1 MPASR
6 SYHSRTAKHAK
17 PSTSRILRSQTPKP
31 NPSKPPSKRKNQ
43 NRRTREENNNDSHFL
58 HLPREIRQRILLYTF
73 TDEHVLRGLRLDVR
87 MHEDEE
93 CSVQW
98 VYGPRCNDDEW
109 LDMEKWAGRLRNL
122 HPVVAGEMRWVLL
135 RWRARKEILGPMKQ
149 ELWEAMFGDR
159 FWSRLLVI
167 SSRGEF
173 PFWYIYDDIVRNP
186 RFDVIWGQKIR
197 GTWVKDGPVLLSLK
211 CGLDQSD
218 EVKALLEYM
227 GKSTEIDNYETG
239 YEVVFERSWRLP
251 DEKWVFR

>member
-6 SYHSRTAKHAK
+6 SNHPRTAKHAK
-17 PSTSRILRSQTPKP
+17 PPTSRILRSQTSTP
-31 NPSKPPSKRKNQ
+31 NTSKPPSKRKNQ
-43 NRRTREENNNDSHFL
+43 NRKKREENNNDSHFL

-73 TDEHVLRGLRLDVR
+73 TDELVLRGLRLDVR

-98 VYGPRCNDDEW
+98 VYGPRDTDDEW

-159 FWSRLLVI
+159 YVLFTPFSPFFSNEMRGLGIAEVNLRL
-167 SSRGEF
+167 GF
-173 PFWYIYDDIVRNP
+173 GADCW
-186 RFDVIWGQKIR
+186 
-197 GTWVKDGPVLLSLK
+197 
-211 CGLDQSD
+211 
-218 EVKALLEYM
+218 
-227 GKSTEIDNYETG
+227 
-239 YEVVFERSWRLP
+239 
-251 DEKWVFR
+251 